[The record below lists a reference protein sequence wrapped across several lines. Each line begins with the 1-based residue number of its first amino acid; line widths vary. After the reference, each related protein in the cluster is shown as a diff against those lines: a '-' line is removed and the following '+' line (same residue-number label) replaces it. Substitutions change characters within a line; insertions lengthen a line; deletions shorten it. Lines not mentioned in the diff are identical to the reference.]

1 MRLTRG
7 TALGLLLAGGLGP
20 ACAQQGIYT
29 CTNAKGQRITADRPI
44 VECLDREQKELTST
58 GSVKRKIGP
67 SLTAEERAV
76 EEARLQKEAEE
87 RYRLAEEK
95 KRDRAL
101 LARYPSRTTHDRE
114 RAEALKA
121 VDESIQSARKRTA
134 ELQDQRQKLQ
144 LETEFY
150 KGDPA
155 KTPARLKRQF
165 EENEQHAAAQKRF
178 IANQQEE
185 IARVNE
191 RFDHELARLQGL
203 WEQQRQLQS
212 ATAARAPA
220 SRPATTQ

>member
-1 MRLTRG
+1 
-7 TALGLLLAGGLGP
+7 LLLAGGLGP

-29 CTNAKGQRITADRPI
+29 CINARGQRITADRPI

-76 EEARLQKEAEE
+76 EEERLQKEAEE
-87 RYRLAEEK
+87 RNRLAEEK

-101 LARYPSRTTHDRE
+101 LARYPTRATHDRE
-114 RAEALKA
+114 RVQALKA
-121 VDESIQSARKRTA
+121 VDESILSARKRIA

-150 KGDPA
+150 KADPA
-155 KTPARLKRQF
+155 KAPAKLKRQF
-165 EENEQHAAAQKRF
+165 EENEQHTAAQKRF

-185 IARVNE
+185 TARINE
-191 RFDHELARLQGL
+191 RFDHELGRLQHL
-203 WEQQRQLQS
+203 WTQQQPS